1 MPAKEKAIE
10 DKKNILEMCLLN
22 ISFKQ
27 MVYLKKQN
35 PYNSY
40 WDHFPAR
47 IGVHVFEIRVGN
59 YF

>member
-1 MPAKEKAIE
+1 
-10 DKKNILEMCLLN
+10 MCLLN

-47 IGVHVFEIRVGN
+47 IGVNVFEIRVGN
-59 YF
+59 YFQHGSGT

>member
-10 DKKNILEMCLLN
+10 DKKYIGNVPFEHFLQTDGL
-22 ISFKQ
+22 S
-27 MVYLKKQN
+27 LKKN

-40 WDHFPAR
+40 WDYFPAR
-47 IGVHVFEIRVGN
+47 IGVNVFEIRVGN

>member
-27 MVYLKKQN
+27 MVYLKKKKTLTI
-35 PYNSY
+35 
-40 WDHFPAR
+40 H
-47 IGVHVFEIRVGN
+47 IGTTSRLE
-59 YF
+59 